1 VLAAVSSVAL
11 FATVP
16 RARTPTS
23 SEAATSALH
32 GALTTRMW
40 ALLGTGVA
48 ERICYGLAA
57 VYYAVFL
64 QVTYGLPLAALAVP
78 LAIFAVGNV
87 AGTLLGG
94 QLADRLHDRLLTYA
108 VCMIASGGVALVL
121 FLWRPS
127 PEVSVGLGFLYVLT
141 NALGRPSLMATYAA
155 VPEQARGTIMGL
167 SGASASVGWIGA
179 AALGSAII
187 AVDGFS
193 GFGPLAL
200 VLSVLGAV
208 IALGCRRRN

>member
-1 VLAAVSSVAL
+1 
-11 FATVP
+11 
-16 RARTPTS
+16 
-23 SEAATSALH
+23 
-32 GALTTRMW
+32 
-40 ALLGTGVA
+40 
-48 ERICYGLAA
+48 